1 MFENERAW
9 KCFHSLMFGNNKGWK
24 GFQAPMFGNGRGW
37 NGFQALM
44 FGNISPW
51 KHFHTLMFPNITSP
65 TPISYLLTRRVGAER
80 CTFTFF
86 GLDALVSFTFS
97 SLDSSA
103 FSLRD
108 FLDDLVSAASCA
120 VSGFR

>member
-1 MFENERAW
+1 MWKYFHAMNLESGKGWNDSAGLTLESGDPW
-9 KCFHSLMFGNNKGWK
+9 KCSGGLNLESGSPWK
-24 GFQAPMFGNGRGW
+24 Y
-37 NGFQALM
+37 FQALPLS
-44 FGNISPW
+44 ISG
-51 KHFHTLMFPNITSP
+51 SP

-108 FLDDLVSAASCA
+108 FLDDFVSATCCA